1 MTKPSLRDTLI
12 FIVILSLVVAAM
24 FALAQ
29 AGARMGLII
38 TLLVIVGLA
47 AIFVWVADWACVG
60 ELLNRRLAR
69 GRAEYEK
76 RREAEEDW
84 R

>member
-1 MTKPSLRDTLI
+1 
-12 FIVILSLVVAAM
+12 
-24 FALAQ
+24 
-29 AGARMGLII
+29 MGLII

>member
-1 MTKPSLRDTLI
+1 
-12 FIVILSLVVAAM
+12 
-24 FALAQ
+24 
-29 AGARMGLII
+29 MGLII

-60 ELLNRRLAR
+60 ELLNRSLAR
-69 GRAEYEK
+69 GRAEYE

>member
-1 MTKPSLRDTLI
+1 
-12 FIVILSLVVAAM
+12 
-24 FALAQ
+24 
-29 AGARMGLII
+29 MGLII
-38 TLLVIVGLA
+38 KLLVIVGLA
-47 AIFVWVADWACVG
+47 AIFVWVADWAFVG